1 MLVTNQFPNSWLGHF
16 LQDKLSNAGMA
27 KEMCMQR
34 KATLFRIIVY
44 GMLQGIDGKRMAT
57 RRTFEGNKNLIDL
70 RKEISAFVI
79 QICIQRGKRVAI
91 HEDDAGMT
99 TLAVLNVDTPIA
111 TLDILEADSHNF
123 VVSSDDL
130 LPGSTLRS
138 SELTLI
144 MYGCIGAKRRSSY
157 IITD

>member
-34 KATLFRIIVY
+34 KATLFCIIVY

-57 RRTFEGNKNLIDL
+57 RRTFESNKNLIYL
-70 RKEISAFVI
+70 RKEVSAFGI
-79 QICIQRGKRVAI
+79 QIFIQRGKRVAI

-99 TLAVLNVDTPIA
+99 TLAMMNLDTPIA

-123 VVSSDDL
+123 
-130 LPGSTLRS
+130 
-138 SELTLI
+138 
-144 MYGCIGAKRRSSY
+144 
-157 IITD
+157 TDPQTAHPH